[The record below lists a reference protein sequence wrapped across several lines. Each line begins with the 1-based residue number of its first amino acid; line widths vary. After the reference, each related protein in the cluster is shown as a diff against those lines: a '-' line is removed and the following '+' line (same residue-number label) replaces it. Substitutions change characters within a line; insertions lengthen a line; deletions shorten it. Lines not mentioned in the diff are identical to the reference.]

1 MKRIIKD
8 LLFSLVITAF
18 TAGIPAAGA
27 STLLA
32 MTGLIEDDRVL
43 IWIFVAL
50 AIPLFIFTYT
60 RVARNPR
67 D

>member
-1 MKRIIKD
+1 MKRMIKD

-18 TAGIPAAGA
+18 TAGIPAVGA